1 MCGLAGC
8 FGTRD
13 EKTIDRMLD
22 ALGHRGPNDRGIHSF
37 GDHGVFGHTRLS
49 IVDVAKGHQPILA
62 ENDSIGLICNGEIYN
77 FRAIRKNLEDKY
89 RFKTRSDS
97 EVILHNYREKGPDC
111 VKDLDGMFAFAICD
125 GNNFMLARDPVGI
138 KPLYYGYYKDNM
150 YFSSELGAMSL
161 AGVDEVH
168 EFPAG
173 HYYTPHEGFVKY
185 YRVPDVKDHLL
196 TDIEEAKEVIRE
208 TFIQA
213 VKKRLL
219 ADPEVPVGSFCSGGL
234 DSSLVAAIAADEIP
248 NLHTFVVGM
257 KDENGNLSDDIKAA
271 RIAAKHI
278 GSTHHELIFT
288 EQQYYD
294 ALPEVINKLESYDPS
309 LVRCAVPCYFTCKL
323 AADYVTVVLTGEG
336 ADEVFTGYHYMKH
349 FPENKLNLEARR
361 CIGNL
366 HNINLQRADRMGML
380 FSLELRVPFLD
391 VSMIDLA
398 MKIPPNLKIR
408 NHNGALIEK
417 WILRKAFEGTG
428 YLPDEILWRY
438 KVQYTQGAG
447 CESLGENLAEKMMSD
462 DEYAKIKSQN
472 PKAVINSKEAAYYFK
487 IFQQYHPQES
497 ILGSI
502 GIWTGFD
509 FAEEREKVFG
519 TVDGDLKHHHEE
531 DDLENPENIDL
542 DEIVEEDDEVSVA

>member
-1 MCGLAGC
+1 MCGIAGC
-8 FGTRD
+8 FGSND
-13 EKTIDRMLD
+13 KKTIDKMLD
-22 ALGHRGPNDRGIHSF
+22 ALVHRGPNDRGTHNF
-37 GDHGVFGHTRLS
+37 KNAVFGHTRLS
-49 IVDVAKGHQPILA
+49 IVDVAKGHQPLLA
-62 ENDSIGLICNGEIYN
+62 EDGQMGLICNGEIYN
-77 FRAIRKNLEDKY
+77 FKTIRQELKSKY
-89 RFKTRSDS
+89 NFKTHSDS
-97 EVILHNYREKGPDC
+97 EVILHNYREKGPSC
-111 VKDLDGMFAFAICD
+111 VKDFEGMFAFAIYD
-125 GNNFMLARDPVGI
+125 GDNFMLARDPIGI

-173 HYYTPHEGFVKY
+173 HYYTPKEGFIKY
-185 YRVPDVKDHLL
+185 YRIPDVEEHLL
-196 TDIEEAKEVIRE
+196 TDIDEAEILIRR

-213 VKKRLL
+213 VRKRLL
-219 ADPEVPVGSFCSGGL
+219 ADPEIPVGSFCSGGL
-234 DSSLVAAIAADEIP
+234 DSSLVAAIAADYIP

-257 KDENGNLSDDIKAA
+257 QDENGNLSDDIKAA

-278 GSTHHELIFT
+278 GSSHHELVFT

-294 ALPEVINKLESYDPS
+294 ALPQVIKKLETYDPS
-309 LVRCAVPCYFTCKL
+309 LVRCAVPCYFTCQL

-336 ADEVFTGYHYMKH
+336 ADEIFTGYHYMKH
-349 FPENKLNLEARR
+349 FPEDKLNLEARR

-366 HNINLQRADRMGML
+366 HNINLQRADRMGMF

-391 VSMIDLA
+391 VDMIDLS
-398 MKIPPNLKIR
+398 MKIPPSLKIR
-408 NHNGALIEK
+408 DHRGNRIEK

-447 CESLGENLAEKMMSD
+447 CESLGEKIAEQMMTD
-462 DEYAKIKSQN
+462 NEYEQIKAQN

-497 ILGSI
+497 ILDSI
-502 GIWTGFD
+502 GIWPGFA
-509 FAEEREKVFG
+509 FADERATVCG
-519 TVDGDLKHHHEE
+519 TVDGDLKHSREQE
-531 DDLENPENIDL
+531 DLEEL
-542 DEIVEEDDEVSVA
+542 DTISLEKQAKEYTESSAA

>member
-8 FGTRD
+8 FGVKD
-13 EKTIDRMLD
+13 EKTINKMLD
-22 ALGHRGPNDRGIHSF
+22 ALRRRGPNDRGVHSF
-37 GDHGVFGHTRLS
+37 GDNAVFGHTRLS

-62 ENDSIGLICNGEIYN
+62 EDGRIGLICNGEIYN
-77 FRAIRKNLEDKY
+77 FRKIRSKLEDRYK
-89 RFKTRSDS
+89 FKTQSDS
-97 EVILHNYREKGPDC
+97 EVILHNYREKGPEC
-111 VKDLDGMFAFAICD
+111 VKDLDGMFAFAIYD
-125 GNNFMLARDPVGI
+125 GDNFMLARDPIGI
-138 KPLYYGYYKDNM
+138 KPLYYGYYRDHM
-150 YFSSELGAMSL
+150 YFSSDLGAMSL
-161 AGVDEVH
+161 AGVEEVH

-173 HYYTPHEGFVKY
+173 HYYTPKEGFVEY
-185 YRVPDVKDHLL
+185 YSVPEVNDHLL
-196 TDIEEAKEVIRE
+196 TDIEETSDLIRE
-208 TFIQA
+208 AFIKA

-234 DSSLVAAIAADEIP
+234 DSSLVASIASDEIP
-248 NLHTFVVGM
+248 HLHTFVVGM
-257 KDENGNLSDDIKAA
+257 KDENGNFSDDVKAA

-288 EQQYYD
+288 EQEYYD
-294 ALPEVINKLESYDPS
+294 ALPLVINKLETYDPS

-336 ADEVFTGYHYMKH
+336 ADEIFTGYHYMKH
-349 FPENKLNLEARR
+349 FPQDKLNLEARR

-366 HNINLQRADRMGML
+366 HNINLQRADRMGMY

-391 VSMIDLA
+391 VEMIDLS
-398 MKIPPNLKIR
+398 MKIPPELKIR
-408 NHNGALIEK
+408 EHNGARIEK
-417 WILRKAFEGTG
+417 WILRKAFENTN

-447 CESLGENLAEKMMSD
+447 CESLGEQVAEKMMTD
-462 DEYAKIKSQN
+462 DEYERIVAEN

-487 IFQQYHPQES
+487 IFRKYHPQDS

-509 FAEEREKVFG
+509 FEEERERVCG
-519 TVDGDLKHHHEE
+519 TVDGDLKH
-531 DDLENPENIDL
+531 DYKD
-542 DEIVEEDDEVSVA
+542 DEIVDDAVEELEEEEESVSA